1 MEELGMAGKATT
13 HHRGGETLALARLDK
28 IIADEPYTATFE
40 KPRTA
45 PTAFSPASTTVL
57 SPHLHFGSLS
67 CRTFYWAVQ
76 DVVDRYNSKGQGKQR
91 PTASKPPT
99 SLTGQL
105 LFRDMYFG
113 AQASLGYR
121 FAQTIGNSHCRFV
134 PWHLPSMIDPGT
146 GLATGE
152 YHVDTP
158 LAEMWFQR
166 WKYGRTGFPFID
178 GLMRQLRQEGWIH
191 HLGRHAVASF
201 LTRGGCYIDWM
212 RGADVFEEWL
222 LDHEVSCNIGNWQWL
237 SCTAFYALYFR
248 VYSPVAF
255 PAKWDP
261 TGEFVRRYVPELQG
275 FPKKYIYEPWR
286 CPVRDQKIAGCLIK
300 NHDEIDYESDKGH
313 GGGNGQELQSY
324 PKPMFDFPTRRSVC
338 IEGIKTAYRVGLYGN
353 DPRVLNGTWRGL
365 FDDDAEGPTEDV
377 FQQPQ
382 DQKGG
387 DHDLDLDRNGPG
399 DDDNGR
405 QAQEHTQGFTSQDR
419 PEVDLDRDN
428 DLIIEADEGAAA
440 YTEMGSTP
448 VREDDDDG
456 NNNNNNNNNNNHNNN
471 NTGVG
476 SRISTRRRGGV
487 GGVDKRNERKMVTIP
502 RRRQQPGLEKSTATA
517 ENGGERRKKEVQST
531 LDLHV
536 SASSTAANAR
546 RGDDDKGM
554 TRKSKR
560 TRIA

>member
-1 MEELGMAGKATT
+1 MAGKATT
-13 HHRGGETLALARLDK
+13 PHRGGETLALASLDK
-28 IIADEPYTATFE
+28 IIADESYTATFE

-45 PTAFSPASTTVL
+45 PTAFSPAATTVL

-76 DVVDRYNSKGQGKQR
+76 DVVDRYNSKGQGTRR
-91 PTASKPPT
+91 PPASKPPT

-113 AQASLGYR
+113 AQASLGHR

-134 PWHLPSMIDPGT
+134 PWHLPSIIDPGT

-152 YHVDTP
+152 YHVDTA
-158 LAEMWFQR
+158 LAETWFQR

-222 LDHEVSCNIGNWQWL
+222 LDHEVACNIGNWQWL

-261 TGEFVRRYVPELQG
+261 NGEFVRRYVPELQN
-275 FPKKYIYEPWR
+275 FPKKYIYEPWK

-300 NHDEIDYESDKGH
+300 NHNEINDESDKEH
-313 GGGNGQELQSY
+313 GIGNGQELQSY
-324 PKPMFDFPTRRSVC
+324 PKPMFDFPSRRSVC
-338 IEGIKTAYRVGLYGN
+338 IEGIRTAYGVGLYGN

-365 FDDDAEGPTEDV
+365 FDDDAEGPTEGV
-377 FQQPQ
+377 AQQPR
-382 DQKGG
+382 DQNNLN
-387 DHDLDLDRNGPG
+387 LDLDRDGQG

-405 QAQEHTQGFTSQDR
+405 QAQERFQGFTSQGHPHDD
-419 PEVDLDRDN
+419 PNRD
-428 DLIIEADEGAAA
+428 DGLMIEAGEGATPDAGIA
-440 YTEMGSTP
+440 STP
-448 VREDDDDG
+448 TGEDDDDD
-456 NNNNNNNNNNNHNNN
+456 NNNNNN
-471 NTGVG
+471 TRIG

-487 GGVDKRNERKMVTIP
+487 GDVDKRDERKLATTSR
-502 RRRQQPGLEKSTATA
+502 RRRQPGPEISTTTA
-517 ENGGERRKKEVQST
+517 NKGGERRKKVQST
-531 LDLHV
+531 LDAHV
-536 SASSTAANAR
+536 SASSPAVNAR
-546 RGDDDKGM
+546 RGDDNNKGM

-560 TRIA
+560 VKMA